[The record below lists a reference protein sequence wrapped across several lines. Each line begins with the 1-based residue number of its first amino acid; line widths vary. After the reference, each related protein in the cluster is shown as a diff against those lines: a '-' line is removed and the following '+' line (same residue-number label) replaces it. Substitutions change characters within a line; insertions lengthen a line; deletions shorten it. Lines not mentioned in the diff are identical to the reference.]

1 MFILYYIMIY
11 NETIL
16 HLLIAKTLRR
26 VTNTFQ
32 AVIIT
37 DEVGSIAQ
45 LLMILIAV

>member
-1 MFILYYIMIY
+1 MFILHYIMIY

-16 HLLIAKTLRR
+16 HLIAKTLRR